1 MNEAAR
7 LIRHFEA
14 SGAARVEVTDRWRP
28 EGVLCLVESGTVD
41 LFLTVQDVD
50 DGVRRTHW
58 LTLGPGQ
65 VLALPGSAEPAT
77 DGWALGARDGAQCSV
92 LEAEGLGRLL
102 QDPEARQALAVAL
115 ERWLARLPADAG
127 AIPADPALLPER
139 LQAQELLAQA
149 APQAIVDALLKAGRA
164 LLTAAHEQRRDQD
177 MEEAIRLQRKAA
189 LSRQAL
195 SQALGHLAALFS
207 PSAPDADVEG
217 DALLVA
223 CQLLG
228 SRQGIEFKPPAP
240 GQAAGKRGPL
250 GTLAE
255 ASGVRMRTASLK
267 GRWWEEDNGPL
278 LTFVTEGRR
287 PVALLRNSKG
297 QYEAQGPK
305 DGIRFTVDEHTAQR
319 LSTLA
324 FMFYRKLPSTAV
336 GAGDLL
342 RFCLRDLHR
351 DARGI
356 LLIGL
361 LGTLLS
367 TLIPVASGQ
376 LFDDI
381 IPAADSSQLAQ
392 ILALLAVVS
401 VASFIFELYRSQLLL
416 RIESRAGSDLQAA
429 VWDRVLKLPVPF
441 FRGFSAGDL
450 ATRINGINEIRQL
463 LSGALIGTA
472 MSFLFSLV
480 NLILMLHYSP
490 QLTALA
496 VVLVLGA
503 AGFHAYMGRRRYRF
517 TKASADIRGEA
528 AGRALEYLAGLS
540 KLRMTGAESKAFANW
555 SRHFAEQQRLQM
567 QSGILGCGTQV
578 FNSCFPVLANAM
590 LFALISSTA
599 LSQHTDRFSSGDFVA
614 FSALFALFLSAMLG
628 MVRVGVTL
636 LDVIPIYQRA
646 QPILT
651 AIPEA
656 DERRLDPG
664 PLRGAIEV
672 ASLSFSY
679 PGSEQPVLQDVSLTV
694 EPGQFVALVGES
706 GSGKSTLLRLLLG
719 FEKAQQG
726 DIYFD
731 RQNIHDIDPVA
742 LRSQLGVV
750 LQGGKVMSGD
760 IYKNIVGASSLT
772 LEDAW
777 AAARASGLA
786 QDIQAMPMGMHTVV
800 SDGGSTLSGGQ
811 RQRLIIAR
819 AIAHKPAIVFFDEA
833 TSALDNRTQAI
844 VSDSLG
850 QLKASRIVIAH
861 RLSTIIHADCI
872 YVLDKGRIVQRGNYH
887 SLMQAP
893 GLFADMAKRQL
904 A

>member
-1 MNEAAR
+1 MSELSALILRFERAGAR
-7 LIRHFEA
+7 RIDVREPCQPA
-14 SGAARVEVTDRWRP
+14 GA
-28 EGVLCLVESGTVD
+28 LCLVTSGPAD
-41 LFLTVQDVD
+41 LFLTITDT
-50 DGVRRTHW
+50 DGGTRRSHW
-58 LTLGPGQ
+58 QCLEPGQ
-65 VLALPGSAEPAT
+65 VFALPVVPDGAEDGWTLQAREHAQCLVLPEGAEDQGPEGATALTAALGQWLALLEPPSREEGAT
-77 DGWALGARDGAQCSV
+77 AAAPAG
-92 LEAEGLGRLL
+92 
-102 QDPEARQALAVAL
+102 QA
-115 ERWLARLPADAG
+115 P
-127 AIPADPALLPER
+127 R
-139 LQAQELLAQA
+139 LQALL
-149 APQAIVDALLKAGRA
+149 DAGRA
-164 LLTAAHEQRRDQD
+164 GLRAAHERRR
-177 MEEAIRLQRKAA
+177 EEEIEEEIRLQRKAV

-195 SQALGHLAALFS
+195 SQALGHLASLFS
-207 PSAPDADVEG
+207 PSTEGDEVEG

-228 SRQGIEFKPPAP
+228 ARQGIEFKPPTP
-240 GQAAGKRGPL
+240 GQPAGKRGPL

-255 ASGVRMRTASLK
+255 ASGVRMRTTMLK

-287 PVALLRNSKG
+287 PVALLRNAQG
-297 QYEAQGPK
+297 RYEAVGPK
-305 DGIRFTVDEHTAQR
+305 DGLHFLVDETSVQG

-324 FMFYRKLPSTAV
+324 FQFYRKLPSTAV
-336 GAGDLL
+336 GVAELL

-351 DARGI
+351 DARGV

-367 TLIPVASGQ
+367 TLIPIASGH

-392 ILALLAVVS
+392 ILALLAVIA
-401 VASFIFELYRSQLLL
+401 VASFVFELYRAQLLL

-429 VWDRVLKLPVPF
+429 IWDRVLKLPVPF
-441 FRGFSAGDL
+441 FRNFSAGDL

-463 LSGALIGTA
+463 LSGALIGSA
-472 MSFLFSLV
+472 MNCLFSMV
-480 NLILMLHYSP
+480 NLVLMLHYSVP
-490 QLTALA
+490 LTALA
-496 VVLVLGA
+496 VALVLVA
-503 AGFHAYMGRRRYRF
+503 AGFHAFIGRRRYRY
-517 TKASADIRGEA
+517 TKASADIRGET
-528 AGRALEYLAGLS
+528 AGRALEYLSGLS

-555 SRHFAEQQRLQM
+555 SRHFADQQRLQM
-567 QSGILGCGTQV
+567 QSGLLGCVTQV
-578 FNSCFPVLANAM
+578 FNSVFPVLTNAL
-590 LFALISSTA
+590 LFALISSSA
-599 LSQHTDRFSSGDFVA
+599 LSQHTERFSSGDFVA
-614 FSALFALFLSAMLG
+614 FSALFALFLNAMLG
-628 MVRVGVTL
+628 LVRIGVTL

-646 QPILT
+646 LPILT
-651 AIPEA
+651 ATPEA
-656 DERRLDPG
+656 GERRRDPG
-664 PLRGAIEV
+664 RLRGAIEV

-726 DIYFD
+726 DIYYD
-731 RQNIHDIDPVA
+731 RQNLHDIDLVA

-760 IYKNIVGASSLT
+760 IFKNIVGASSLS
-772 LEDAW
+772 LDDAW
-777 AAARASGLA
+777 EAARSSGLA
-786 QDIQAMPMGMHTVV
+786 ADIQAMPMGMHTVV

-819 AIAHKPAIVFFDEA
+819 AIAHKPAIVYFDEA

-844 VSDSLG
+844 VSESLG
-850 QLKASRIVIAH
+850 QLRASRIVIAH
-861 RLSTIIHADCI
+861 RLSTILHADCI
-872 YVLDKGRIVQRGNYH
+872 YVLDKGRIVQRGTY
-887 SLMQAP
+887 STLMQTP